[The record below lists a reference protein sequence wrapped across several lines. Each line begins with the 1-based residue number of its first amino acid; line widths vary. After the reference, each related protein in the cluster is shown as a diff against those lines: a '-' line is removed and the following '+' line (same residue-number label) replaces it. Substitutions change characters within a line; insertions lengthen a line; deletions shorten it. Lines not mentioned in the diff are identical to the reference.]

1 MMKTLVSIHNSLL
14 ARVIL
19 LVIVCISVSLIT
31 QNHLNAEETAT
42 ATEKI
47 ELSTISWGRKY
58 FFDAPRFKEDNVQE
72 LLDSAIQEKLK
83 TYGIQILEG
92 NNKNKYV
99 LNYTLV
105 LEEDA
110 STLEVEE
117 LLNQEPEIKTDSDE
131 GLIVEKGIFTISIR
145 DRDSRMAIWK
155 NNLEGVASL
164 EMSDDVRQKRIHEMI
179 EQVFMTFPSQF
190 NYSQ

>member
-131 GLIVEKGIFTISIR
+131 ALIVEKGIFTISIR